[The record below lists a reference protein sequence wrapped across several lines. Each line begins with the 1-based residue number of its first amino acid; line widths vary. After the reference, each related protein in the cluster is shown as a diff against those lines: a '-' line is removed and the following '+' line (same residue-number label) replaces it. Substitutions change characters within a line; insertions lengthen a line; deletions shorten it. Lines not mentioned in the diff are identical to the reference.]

1 MKTVSVAIVVLTHD
15 NLKDT
20 VECLESVARLEYA
33 SFETVLVDNH
43 STDGSIEAI
52 LARFP
57 QLPCVRNDSNLGVA
71 GGRNTGWAWVERN
84 VRCDYVFFLDNDV
97 VLRPDSLARLVR
109 ALEAH
114 PEVGITCAKAY
125 TAPPSDTIMSV
136 GLTANLYTGY
146 ITDVGSG
153 EKDVG
158 QYDTPRYVSACGG
171 FAWLVRAELFRDLG
185 GLDDAFNPYG
195 WEDVDLGYRA
205 LKRGYRSWCEPA
217 AVIHHKGCKI
227 GRGYVPH
234 YEKYK
239 VKHYFL
245 FLARHASP
253 FQKLTC
259 AVCIPFRAASSVL
272 RLIVRGKGN
281 VLGSHLSG
289 AFESLRRG
297 R

>member
-1 MKTVSVAIVVLTHD
+1 MKTASVAIVVLTHN

-20 VECLESVARLEYA
+20 VECLESVTRLEYP

-43 STDGSIEAI
+43 STDGSIETI
-52 LARFP
+52 RARFP
-57 QLPCVRNDSNLGVA
+57 DLSCVRNAANLGVA
-71 GGRNTGWAWVERN
+71 GGRNTGWAHVEQN
-84 VRCDYVFFLDNDV
+84 TRCDYVFFLDNDV
-97 VLRPDSLARLVR
+97 IVRPDSLAHLVR

-114 PEVGITCAKAY
+114 PEVGIVCAKAY
-125 TAPPSDTIMSV
+125 TAAPSKTIMSV
-136 GLTANLYTGY
+136 GLTVNLYTGY
-146 ITDVGSG
+146 VADVGSG

-171 FAWLVRAELFRDLG
+171 FAWLVRASLFRELG
-185 GLDDAFNPYG
+185 GLDNAFNPYG

-217 AVIHHKGCKI
+217 AVIYHKGCKI
-227 GRGYVPH
+227 GRGYVAH

-245 FLARHASP
+245 FLARHASLP
-253 FQKLTC
+253 QKLAC
-259 AVCIPFRAASSVL
+259 AACIPFRVAASAV
-272 RLIVRGKGN
+272 RLIVQGKGN